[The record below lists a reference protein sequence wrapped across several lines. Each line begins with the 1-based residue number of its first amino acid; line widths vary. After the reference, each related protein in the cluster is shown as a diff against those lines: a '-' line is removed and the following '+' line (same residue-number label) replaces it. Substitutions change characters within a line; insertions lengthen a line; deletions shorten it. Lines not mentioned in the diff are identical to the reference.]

1 MIMLLT
7 HRADL
12 REQISK
18 SLEAKGYAVCIPP
31 HRTDV
36 KTETNESHP
45 DLIVLD
51 MYLGD
56 PAGNTV
62 LQNLRRDGYKGKVI
76 ALSGPSQ
83 SAGVEGAHGLGL
95 YRILKLPVH
104 VAGSYDLGELE
115 TAIDAALRV

>member
-1 MIMLLT
+1 MPAGVIFSDGDKSKGADMIMLLT

-18 SLEAKGYAVCIPP
+18 SLESKGYAVCIPP

-36 KTETNESHP
+36 KTETNESQP

-51 MYLGD
+51 MYLDD
-56 PAGNTV
+56 PSGNTV
-62 LQNLRRDGYKGKVI
+62 LQNLRRDGYKGMLI

-83 SAGVEGAHGLGL
+83 SAGVE
-95 YRILKLPVH
+95 
-104 VAGSYDLGELE
+104 
-115 TAIDAALRV
+115 AAQGWQ